1 MLTSSGTPSIGSR
14 PGQRSPW
21 DTALLWICAVT
32 LLIRLAHLFFA
43 MRSPFTHE
51 LGPDE
56 DYYFRFAQAVASGQ
70 GALTPEFGFM
80 DPAYGYLLGVLFW
93 LLGAK
98 LVSVFVLQILADT
111 FTALCLFLIGRELG
125 RPRAGLVAAALYGL
139 TATAVM
145 FSTTLLKDPLA
156 AGYMA
161 LWVLLGLKLLRGQT
175 RQAWLLFGLWCGLG
189 VGLRANLLLMSGLGA
204 ALLAWLSVTWAGR
217 SLRETRP
224 RLALFA
230 AGLALPLVLLA
241 ARQHAISQ
249 SFSPLPNNGGV
260 VLHQLYNPDNPA
272 AVTWVPPF
280 VSHAHPS
287 EIWRGYAEEA
297 QRRTGRTVTPREV
310 DRYWRGEARRYI
322 LAHPGQVAAN
332 MGRKLL
338 EFTAYVEVP
347 NNRSFEDERLF
358 SPVLRLLPAPAG
370 WLFALG
376 VPGVVL
382 LLARDR
388 RGLLVVAPILA
399 TLFTF
404 TVFCPEDRFRFHC
417 IPLLALGAG
426 LFLDDLY
433 GWIVSRA
440 TRKWAAGAV
449 AAALLGAVSLV
460 VSSQMPQPE
469 PNWGRALWGYLK
481 MGRVAEAKAAADRLA
496 PQSRGTAS
504 VEEALGYIAAAE
516 RRDRDAA
523 EHYRRA
529 IQLRPGNHIAHYN
542 LAKLLVRTG
551 DRQGAAREAQTA
563 FRLRPLPEYQV
574 LLAELAGRP

>member
-1 MLTSSGTPSIGSR
+1 MLASPATPSTDAR
-14 PGQRSPW
+14 PGQRNPS

-32 LLIRLAHLFFA
+32 LSIRLAHLVFA

-70 GALTPEFGFM
+70 GALTPEFAFM
-80 DPAYGYLLGVLFW
+80 DPAYGYLLGLVFW
-93 LLGAK
+93 LLGPK
-98 LVSVFVLQILADT
+98 VVSVFMLQILVDT
-111 FTALCLFLIGRELG
+111 FTAVCLFLIGRELG
-125 RPRAGLVAAALYGL
+125 RPRAGLIAAAVYGL

-156 AGYMA
+156 AGYMV
-161 LWVLLGLKLLRGQT
+161 LWVLLGLRLLRSQSW
-175 RQAWLLFGLWCGLG
+175 RAWMLFGLWCGIG
-189 VGLRANLLLMSGLGA
+189 VGLRANLLLMSLLGA
-204 ALLAWLSVTWAGR
+204 ALLTWLSLTWSGR
-217 SLRETRP
+217 TLRDTRP

-230 AGLALPLVLLA
+230 AGLALPLLLLA

-260 VLHQLYNPDNPA
+260 VLHQLYNPDNPS
-272 AVTWVPPF
+272 AVTWIPPF

-297 QRRTGRTVTPREV
+297 QRRAGHALTPREV
-310 DRYWRGEARRYI
+310 DRYWRAEARRHI
-322 LAHPGQVAAN
+322 LAHPAQVAAN

-338 EFTAYVEVP
+338 EFTAYIEVP
-347 NNRSFEDERLF
+347 NNRSFADERLF

-388 RGLLVVAPILA
+388 RGLLVAAPILA

-404 TVFCPEDRFRFHC
+404 VVFCPEDRFRFHC

-433 GWIVSRA
+433 GWVTARQ
-440 TRKWAAGAV
+440 TRKWAAGAI

-460 VSSQMPQPE
+460 VSSLMPQPE
-469 PNWGRALWGYLK
+469 PNLGRALWGYLK

-496 PQSRGTAS
+496 PQARSTAS
-504 VEEALGYIAAAE
+504 VEEALGYIAAVE

-523 EHYRRA
+523 EHYTRA

-542 LAKLLVRTG
+542 LAKLLARIG
-551 DRQGAAREAQTA
+551 DRQGAVREAQA
-563 FRLRPLPEYQV
+563 AVRLRPLPEYQM
-574 LLAELAGRP
+574 LLAELAAAP